1 MIHLLVAIMQYKRDS
16 KIRNFDQPI
25 KWPET
30 SYLCEMCYLFKICLW
45 DSPVFEALSR
55 CPDWFAILPRL
66 TSLSRSFGIFDRQ
79 NPRIIVVFRRERL
92 FLVFTSK
99 SAEYFKEKTCF
110 QSAPLLPRKFWF
122 F

>member
-30 SYLCEMCYLFKICLW
+30 SYLCEMCYLFKICRR

-55 CPDWFAILPRL
+55 CPDWFTILPRL
-66 TSLSRSFGIFDRQ
+66 TS
-79 NPRIIVVFRRERL
+79 
-92 FLVFTSK
+92 
-99 SAEYFKEKTCF
+99 
-110 QSAPLLPRKFWF
+110 
-122 F
+122 